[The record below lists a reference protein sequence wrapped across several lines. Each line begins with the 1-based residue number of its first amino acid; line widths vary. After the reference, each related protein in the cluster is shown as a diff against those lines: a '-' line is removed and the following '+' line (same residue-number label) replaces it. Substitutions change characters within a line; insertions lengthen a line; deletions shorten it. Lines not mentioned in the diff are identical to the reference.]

1 MISSANCNMYEVN
14 ARSALAVYGDF
25 VRTQGGT
32 LVASIC
38 SHEIDDVTKAAV
50 EKSMAALGYGEN
62 ACAHIAVKVDGSEL
76 GAADV
81 HNVIEAIDP
90 LAIVVCDEEAAQ
102 VVSHAYRRPVELDA
116 STRVLG
122 RTVIAFRDLERMM
135 GSAKEKQRAWALLK
149 KIPHLG

>member
-38 SHEIDDVTKAAV
+38 SHEIDDATRAAV

-90 LAIVVCDEEAAQ
+90 LAEAVQ
-102 VVSHAYRRPVELDA
+102 VASHAYRRPVELDA